1 MRTLAA
7 SCCAAVLLAGTALAA
22 GAATQPES
30 GVLCAADDGRER
42 LTQDTSW
49 TFEAPGVTAPEL
61 GATRGVTGDTV
72 TTYREAK
79 FPLLADAAP
88 SSHLTVDLEL
98 FWKRPSDYDLYV
110 LDAEGS
116 VLAGSDAAN
125 VEDSTTVESISGLR
139 LRHCDV
145 VTVVVRSWAGA
156 VPLQELFLDAIV
168 TPGGPSLTCL
178 EGDPAPGC
186 AGKPAGAAPD
196 PVADAR
202 TRMFLGGDPGQ
213 VSMASGYSGTP
224 AVTSSQLVTDRPRSG
239 VPNSYTRPVLGF
251 RDQLR
256 NPFVPHFT
264 GTLAEPRDV
273 AGTASAL
280 VWVSSPTLSQGGTLF
295 VDLYLDDALVGS
307 VQVPG
312 AKVGSDPTPVAV
324 EFPGVDARRAAAVT
338 LQLGTTPA
346 VSSSGPGQPGDAVFT
361 VHYGGVQFPSRIT
374 LP

>member
-1 MRTLAA
+1 
-7 SCCAAVLLAGTALAA
+7 
-22 GAATQPES
+22 
-30 GVLCAADDGRER
+30 
-42 LTQDTSW
+42 
-49 TFEAPGVTAPEL
+49 
-61 GATRGVTGDTV
+61 
-72 TTYREAK
+72 
-79 FPLLADAAP
+79 
-88 SSHLTVDLEL
+88 
-98 FWKRPSDYDLYV
+98 LYV

-116 VLAGSDAAN
+116 EIAASDAAN

-145 VTVVVRSWAGA
+145 VTVVVRSWASA

-168 TPGGPSLTCL
+168 TPGSTQLACL

-186 AGKPAGAAPD
+186 AGKPAGAAPER
-196 PVADAR
+196 VADTR
-202 TRMFLGGDPGQ
+202 TRMYLGGDPGQ
-213 VSMASGYSGTP
+213 VSMASGFSGTP
-224 AVTSSQLVTDRPRSG
+224 QVTASTLTPTRPRSG
-239 VPNSYTRPVLGF
+239 VPNSYTRPVFGF

-264 GTLAEPRDV
+264 GTLAEPRDLT
-273 AGTASAL
+273 GTANTL

-295 VDLYLDDALVGS
+295 VDLYADDALVGS

-312 AKVGSDPTPVAV
+312 AQVGTDPTPIAVA
-324 EFPGVDARRAAAVT
+324 FPDLDARRASAVT